1 MGKLYLVRHGET
13 VANAGGRLQGWM
25 DAELND
31 KGRTQARETSAYYKN
46 IHLDAVYCSTLKRA
60 RETAEILAAPH
71 GLPVHAE
78 PDLREFHFGVWEG
91 LNHEEINARDPE
103 EWAKFFVQ
111 PTALRVQDG
120 ETFAGLQ
127 ARMVQAWHHI
137 QAQEGPDKDIL
148 LVSHGGSLRTLI
160 CYFLGLNLDYMWRLR
175 LENLS
180 TTCFEFWDNRPVLNF
195 ANATFYR
202 KTSGNRTT
210 LW

>member
-1 MGKLYLVRHGET
+1 LGKLYLVRHGET
-13 VANAGGRLQGWM
+13 VANAGGKLQGWM
-25 DAELND
+25 DAPLNER
-31 KGRTQARETSAYYKN
+31 GRSQAQDAAAFFKN
-46 IHLDAVYCSTLKRA
+46 IHLDAVYCSTLQRA

-78 PDLREFHFGVWEG
+78 QDLREFHFGAWEG
-91 LNHEEINARDPE
+91 LNHEEIDALDHE
-103 EWAKFFVQ
+103 EWAKFFIR
-111 PTALRVQDG
+111 PKELRVRDG
-120 ETFAGLQ
+120 ETFGSLQ
-127 ARMVQAWHHI
+127 ERMVKTWQRI

-160 CYFLGLNLDYMWRLR
+160 CYLLGLDLNYMWRLR